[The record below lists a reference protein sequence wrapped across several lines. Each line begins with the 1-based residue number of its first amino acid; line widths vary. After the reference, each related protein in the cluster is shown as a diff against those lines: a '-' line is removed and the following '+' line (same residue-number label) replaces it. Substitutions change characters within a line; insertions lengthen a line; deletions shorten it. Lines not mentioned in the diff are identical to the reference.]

1 MICRRPPASA
11 WPHTRAVCGLVR
23 VVSDVEEKRGLLVQ
37 ALLVCLAVLRGGRV
51 WKHGALPRGPRAR
64 LRPVDQLPFAM
75 NDGLDPVHCP
85 RSVSSSECHAGARKG
100 ALAPRRKERGHTDAT
115 RLQHVRGGFIL
126 VGDASDLA
134 ECGEPV
140 CNVNVAVD
148 HLTARRHRQR
158 AASDERGDAHAPF
171 EVGALHAAQ
180 GPVRPLRQV
189 VHRARNDLPPVVR
202 QVDEQRIWPHRSPLE
217 RRDSVLEHPV
227 GKRDERVRLRE
238 TRVVVPCGP
247 VQVHEGRQ
255 HLRPWARGVHRL
267 HRDKEEERLRRVGA
281 VPDRLSYGA
290 LEPIHGEGTIPAD
303 GGLGI
308 ALQIDARACPG

>member
-1 MICRRPPASA
+1 
-11 WPHTRAVCGLVR
+11 
-23 VVSDVEEKRGLLVQ
+23 
-37 ALLVCLAVLRGGRV
+37 
-51 WKHGALPRGPRAR
+51 
-64 LRPVDQLPFAM
+64 M

-85 RSVSSSECHAGARKG
+85 RSVSSSERHAGARKG

-158 AASDERGDAHAPF
+158 TASDERGDAHAPF

-180 GPVRPLRQV
+180 RPVRPLRQV
-189 VHRARNDLPPVVR
+189 VHRVWNDLPPVVR
-202 QVDEQRIWPHRSPLE
+202 QVNEQRIWPHLSLAE
-217 RRDSVLEHPV
+217 RRDSVFEHLV
-227 GKRDERVRLRE
+227 GKRDERIRLNE

-247 VQVHEGRQ
+247 VLVHEGLQ
-255 HLRPWARGVHRL
+255 HLRAWARGMHRL
-267 HRDKEEERLRRVGA
+267 HRDKEEHRLRRVKS
-281 VPDRLSYGA
+281 VLDRVGGMA
-290 LEPIHGEGTIPAD
+290 LEPIHGEAAIPAV
-303 GGLGI
+303 GRQAI
-308 ALQIDARACPG
+308 ALQIDALASPG